1 MKWFLDILRKWI
13 AVERWFCDG
22 KSYADSVDTLRKAN
36 KDNHAHVLKICRT
49 HFQLSSTSTIIV
61 KIIDAIADGNK
72 IHNMMGTN
80 VTNLREG
87 RQKQTI
93 VGGAKKISDAVP
105 CLSEIG
111 SMGGNSIYNIVGLRA
126 RKLLYKQSLPSKEE
140 LMSRVSQMIQRLVEN
155 NMEIF
160 SEKEIS
166 DFINE
171 NVSIADIFY
180 PLLNSLT
187 TDKEKLALVELN
199 ARRLYCI
206 NKLGDFHRDYNERSL
221 RFYFPISSKQKGNPF
236 SNSASVVTCR
246 YSIRIH
252 A

>member
-61 KIIDAIADGNK
+61 KIIDDIADGNK
-72 IHNMMGTN
+72 IHTLMGTN

-93 VGGAKKISDAVP
+93 VGGAKSLSDAEP

-155 NMEIF
+155 NM
-160 SEKEIS
+160 
-166 DFINE
+166 DF
-171 NVSIADIFY
+171 FQ
-180 PLLNSLT
+180 
-187 TDKEKLALVELN
+187 K
-199 ARRLYCI
+199 RR
-206 NKLGDFHRDYNERSL
+206 
-221 RFYFPISSKQKGNPF
+221 
-236 SNSASVVTCR
+236 
-246 YSIRIH
+246 
-252 A
+252 